1 MVDWDALTAHTK
13 RRERKYECENGGDK
27 PPSPFQTQKYV
38 VYDIYAMK
46 VNINRETGINIQ
58 GTGDSLEMDGV
69 DAKQYPFRDLWDD
82 LQGTVHG
89 STGTHQS
96 DLTYEA
102 YRDTGFNM
110 YFFKHNQDDVIN
122 IIYQMTHTWN
132 TTTTVWPHMHVIPMA
147 AGAGNAYFEVKYAW
161 VARNSVLP
169 AVASWTITNVTVPFT
184 ADDQF
189 KHKIVSFG
197 DVSPPVG
204 AGASTMF
211 LMKMTRLGTDPLDT
225 YSTNKSDGTAQ
236 ANLGVLYCD
245 LHFQKTRAGTNT
257 QYY

>member
-1 MVDWDALTAHTK
+1 
-13 RRERKYECENGGDK
+13 
-27 PPSPFQTQKYV
+27 
-38 VYDIYAMK
+38 MK
-46 VNINRETGINIQ
+46 VNINRETGLYIQ
-58 GTGDSLEMDGV
+58 GAGDALEMDGV

-82 LQGTVHG
+82 LQGTIHG

-122 IIYQMTHTWN
+122 IIFQMTHTWN
-132 TTTTVWPHMHVIPMA
+132 TTSSVWPHMHVIPMA
-147 AGAGNAYFEVKYAW
+147 AGAGDVYFEVKYSWA
-161 VARNSVLP
+161 ARGSVLP
-169 AVASWTITNVTVPFT
+169 AIGSWTTTYSTTTFT
-184 ADDQF
+184 ADDQY
-189 KHKIVSFG
+189 KHKTIGFG
-197 DVSPPVG
+197 DVAPPAG
-204 AGASTMF
+204 AGASAML
-211 LMKMTRLGTDPLDT
+211 LMKLTRLGTNNLDT
-225 YSTNKSDGTAQ
+225 YTTGKSGGTAA